1 MNKLREK
8 LNDLMPSGRG
18 GFGGGPNL
26 KAPAFASD
34 LYRDLRERHL
44 LPLVGVLL
52 VAIVAV
58 PFLLS
63 DAGEGEESGE
73 TPTPA
78 IASGSNA
85 KNASKVVVA
94 ESNEALRD
102 YRKRLGNRQ
111 ATNPFKQ
118 QYTGAPASS
127 GGEGEG
133 SELEESS
140 GSSGG
145 EETSEPPT
153 GGTGG
158 SGGTTTGTTTGLHY
172 FTYTIDVRIVP
183 VSTNGVPSKADPY
196 VLHNVS
202 KVTPLPAKKVP
213 ALTYIQISP
222 DEEKALMLVNANV
235 KGLFGEGVCVSGGET
250 CQLLSLK
257 KGLPETVV
265 YGGNE
270 RVFRIELLKVNVVET
285 SPPKASQPNQNG

>member
-8 LNDLMPSGRG
+8 LNGLMPSGRG
-18 GFGGGPNL
+18 SSGRGPDL
-26 KAPAFASD
+26 QVPAFASD

-44 LPLVGVLL
+44 LPLVGLLL

-58 PFLLS
+58 PFLLGGS
-63 DAGEGEESGE
+63 DEGEESSE
-73 TPTPA
+73 LPVPP
-78 IASGSNA
+78 IASASNA
-85 KNASKVVVA
+85 KNAKQIVVA
-94 ESNEALRD
+94 ESDEGLRD
-102 YRKRLGNRQ
+102 YRKRLGHRQ
-111 ATNPFKQ
+111 ASNPFKQ
-118 QYTGAPASS
+118 QYANAPEAESS
-127 GGEGEG
+127 GEG
-133 SELEESS
+133 STLEE
-140 GSSGG
+140 GSGG
-145 EETSEPPT
+145 EESSEPPST
-153 GGTGG
+153 AGTGG

-196 VLHNVS
+196 VLNNVS